1 MRTPAVPESPER
13 VITWESERT
22 SSVPPVS
29 AIHVFD
35 PPMCCST
42 GVCGP
47 VVDPQLTR
55 FSGDL
60 DWLAA
65 QGVTVDRFNL
75 AQQPQAFVNHDLVRA
90 ALEQDGEGCLPLVV
104 ADGRIVSRGV
114 YPSRDVLAEAAGLT
128 VSTSEASLF
137 TEAVAELVAIGASIA
152 ANCEPCFKAHYDRA
166 RKLGVSRAD
175 MMRAVEMAQAVKD
188 APARSVLALAVRYLR
203 QSAVPEPVP
212 DVVAGRGALLPMAAP
227 GEECC
232 APKSGCC

>member
-1 MRTPAVPESPER
+1 M
-13 VITWESERT
+13 
-22 SSVPPVS
+22 PPVS
-29 AIHVFD
+29 VIHVFD

-55 FSGDL
+55 FAGDL
-60 DWLAA
+60 NWLAA
-65 QGVTVDRFNL
+65 QGVTVVRFNL

-90 ALEQDGEGCLPLVV
+90 ALEQDGEACLPLVL
-104 ADGRIVSRGV
+104 ADGRIVSRSV

-128 VSTSEASLF
+128 VSGSDASLF

-188 APARSVLALAVRYLR
+188 APARSVLALADRYLR
-203 QSAVPEPVP
+203 QTAVPEPASV
-212 DVVAGRGALLPMAAP
+212 VVAGKGALLPMAAP
-227 GEECC
+227 DEGCC
-232 APKSGCC
+232 TPKSGCC

>member
-1 MRTPAVPESPER
+1 MRTPAVPDSPDR
-13 VITWESERT
+13 VLTPENERT
-22 SSVPPVS
+22 PDVPPVS

-55 FSGDL
+55 FAGAL
-60 DWLAA
+60 DWLAE
-65 QGVTVDRFNL
+65 QGVTVVRFNL

-90 ALEQDGEGCLPLVV
+90 ALEQDGEASLPLVL

-114 YPSRDVLAEAAGLT
+114 YPSRDVLAKAAGLT
-128 VSTSEASLF
+128 VSAAEASLF

-166 RKLGVSRAD
+166 RQLGVSRAD
-175 MMRAVEMAQAVKD
+175 MLRAVETAQAVKD
-188 APARSVLALAVRYLR
+188 APARSVLALADRYLR
-203 QSAVPEPVP
+203 QPAAEEPVEVAKAKKRTLLPLATP
-212 DVVAGRGALLPMAAP
+212 DVGCCTP
-227 GEECC
+227 G
-232 APKSGCC
+232 SGCC